1 MTTFWIIAGLLLAGA
16 LLFVL
21 PPLIG
26 GRRKPALVASQ
37 DEANVSIYR
46 DQLREIDADLAAG
59 TLSPDQ
65 YQQARHEL
73 ESRVLEDVG
82 SATGPS
88 AAGGGGAG
96 RLAAMLSG
104 VGIPVLA
111 LAMYFALGT
120 PQGIDPRQVAAPEGG
135 SAQSHEVTPEQIN
148 AMVDA
153 LARRL
158 ESEPANVEGWVMLAR
173 SLNALGRYPE
183 AAKAYAKV
191 VELVPDNG
199 QLLADYADSLAMA
212 QGRNLIG
219 EPERL
224 IRRALQADPANVK
237 ALALAGTVEF
247 EKKNYQAAVNHW
259 QQAAALAPPESGFVQ
274 GLQNSIAEARQ
285 RGGLK
290 AEPVARSQPAAGGG
304 GAPAA
309 AGGSITG
316 SVQLAP
322 ALAAK
327 AAPTD
332 TVFVFARAASGPRM
346 PLAIVRKQ
354 VKDLPLAFA
363 LDDSMS
369 MMPNMRLSTVGDV
382 VVGAR
387 ISKSGNATPQPGDL
401 QSATQPARLGT
412 SGLQV
417 TIDTEVK

>member
-1 MTTFWIIAGLLLAGA
+1 MTTFWIVAGLLLAGA

-26 GRRKPALVASQ
+26 GRRKQGLVASQ

-46 DQLREIDADLAAG
+46 DQLQELDEDLAAG

-65 YQQARHEL
+65 YQQARREV

-82 SATGPS
+82 SE
-88 AAGGGGAG
+88 AARAAEASGNAG
-96 RLAAMLSG
+96 RIAAIVSG
-104 VGIPVLA
+104 VAIPVIA

-120 PQGIDPRQVAAPEGG
+120 PAGIAPQPMAAREGAAGQG
-135 SAQSHEVTPEQIN
+135 HEVTPEQIN

-153 LARRL
+153 LAQRL
-158 ESEPANVEGWVMLAR
+158 QNEPGNAEGWVMLAR

-183 AAKAYAKV
+183 AVKAYAKA

-212 QGRNLIG
+212 QGRNLMG
-219 EPERL
+219 EPEKL
-224 IRRALQADPANVK
+224 IQKALQVDPTNIK
-237 ALALAGTVEF
+237 ALALAGTVAF
-247 EKKNYQAAVNHW
+247 EKKDYGTAVKHW
-259 QQAAALAPPESGFVQ
+259 QQAAALAPPESGFAQ
-274 GLQNSIAEARQ
+274 GLQSSIAEARQ

-290 AEPVARSQPAAGGG
+290 TEPVAKSQPAADGGN
-304 GAPAA
+304 APAA
-309 AGGSITG
+309 ASGNISGT
-316 SVQLAP
+316 VQLAP
-322 ALAAK
+322 AQAAK

-354 VKDLPLAFA
+354 VKDLPFAFA

-369 MMPNMRLSTVGDV
+369 MMPNMKLSTAGDV

-387 ISKSGNATPQPGDL
+387 ISKTGNATPQPGDL
-401 QSATQPARLGT
+401 QSATQPARIGT
-412 SGLQV
+412 GGLQV
-417 TIDTEVK
+417 TIDEEVK